1 MVIALFSLF
10 CALINIPLG
19 LWRGNYKKFSLPWIL
34 IVHASIPVVI
44 AIRLWL
50 GTKNIFIP
58 LFIAFAVLGQFL
70 GGKLRIKN

>member
-1 MVIALFSLF
+1 MVIALFTLF

-19 LWRGNYKKFSLPWIL
+19 LWRRKYKKFSLPWIL

-50 GTKNIFIP
+50 DTKNIFIP
-58 LFIAFAVLGQFL
+58 LFIAFAILGQYT
-70 GGKLRIKN
+70 GGRIGN